1 MSNAHAPD
9 EHLPRLPP
17 GLLVGDWR
25 VVERHGYGS
34 FGVIYRAVRV
44 GQEDAGPVALKLSV
58 YPWDPRFAREAEL
71 LARIRHPNV
80 PRLLSRGL
88 LRHVSGVEHPYFVME
103 WIDGTPLYTWAE
115 QHAPSSQQVLQI
127 LAQLARA
134 LAATHAAHC
143 VHRDVKGGN
152 VLVRHSEGQPVL
164 VDFGSGY
171 FQGASRLTW
180 QDLAPGTP
188 AYRSLQ
194 ASLFHIRCVRDRDAY
209 YEASPADDVFALGV
223 TAYRLV
229 MGEYPPDFETQGD
242 EFGPWQL
249 VSRDP
254 RPLLERNP
262 RVPPRLREL
271 ILRMLSDAPEARGSA
286 EALAEALE
294 AAAAAP
300 PEPVSTPSPAA
311 VAHASEVPPTPEPSP
326 APQEEPLAPHP
337 RSHSWEPFFA
347 LVAAGLAVVVLWPS
361 GRTPVPSE
369 PVSVRLPAAPAS
381 HAPDAGTSAVGD
393 SPRPAP
399 PASAPSKEK
408 PVAQGP
414 LPEPR
419 PGQLRP
425 DSKGRCLVPKQVAL
439 NGGCW
444 VAISSMT
451 AEDCTASG
459 YAYSRGKCYAPA
471 LESPQKTV
479 PTSSP
484 PDAR

>member
-1 MSNAHAPD
+1 MSNEHPPD
-9 EHLPRLPP
+9 AHLPRLPP
-17 GLLVGDWR
+17 GLQVGDWR
-25 VVERHGYGS
+25 IVERHAYGS

-71 LARIRHPNV
+71 LARIRQPSV
-80 PRLLSRGL
+80 PRLLSRGV

-103 WIDGTPLYTWAE
+103 WVDGTPLYAWAE
-115 QHAPSSQQVLQI
+115 QHAPSSQQVLRI

-152 VLVRHSEGQPVL
+152 VLVRHSDGQPIL
-164 VDFGSGY
+164 VDFGSGH

-188 AYRSLQ
+188 AYRSFQ
-194 ASLFHIRCVRDRDAY
+194 ASLFHIRSVRDRDAY

-229 MGEYPPDFETQGD
+229 MGDYPPDFEPYED
-242 EFGPWQL
+242 ETGSWQL
-249 VSRDP
+249 VSSDP

-262 RVPPRLREL
+262 RVAPRLREL

-286 EALAEALE
+286 AELAEAME
-294 AAAAAP
+294 AAAAKP
-300 PEPVSTPSPAA
+300 PEPVSTASPPA
-311 VAHASEVPPTPEPSP
+311 VAHASEAPSTPAPSP
-326 APQEEPLAPHP
+326 APPEPLAPHY
-337 RSHSWEPFFA
+337 RSRAWEPFFA
-347 LVAAGLAVVVLWPS
+347 VVALGLAVVVLWPS
-361 GRTPVPSE
+361 GSTPVPSE
-369 PVSVRLPAAPAS
+369 PVSARLPAAPAS

-393 SPRPAP
+393 SPPSAP
-399 PASAPSKEK
+399 PASSPSKQK

-425 DSKGRCLVPKQVAL
+425 DSKGRCLFPKQVAL

-444 VAISSMT
+444 LVISSIT
-451 AEDCTASG
+451 AEECTGSG

-484 PDAR
+484 PEAR

>member
-1 MSNAHAPD
+1 MSNERAPD
-9 EHLPRLPP
+9 EHLPQLPP
-17 GLLVGDWR
+17 GLQVGDWR

-44 GQEDAGPVALKLSV
+44 GQEDAGPVALKVSV

-71 LARIRHPNV
+71 LARIRHPCV
-80 PRLLSRGL
+80 PRLLHRGV

-103 WIDGTPLYTWAE
+103 WIDGTPLYAWAE
-115 QHAPSSQQVLQI
+115 QHAPSSQQVLRI

-143 VHRDVKGGN
+143 VHRDVKGDN
-152 VLVRHSEGQPVL
+152 VLVRHSDGQPVL
-164 VDFGSGY
+164 IDFGSGH

-180 QDLAPGTP
+180 QDVAPGTP
-188 AYRSLQ
+188 TYRSFQ
-194 ASLFHIRCVRDRDAY
+194 ASLFHLRSVRERDAY
-209 YEASPADDVFALGV
+209 YPPSPADDVFALGV

-229 MGEYPPDFETQGD
+229 MGEYPPPFEPLED
-242 EFGPWQL
+242 ETGSWQL
-249 VSRDP
+249 VSYDP

-271 ILRMLSDAPEARGSA
+271 ILRMLSDVPEARGSA
-286 EALAEALE
+286 EELADVME
-294 AAAAAP
+294 AAAAEP
-300 PEPVSTPSPAA
+300 PERVSTASPPAE
-311 VAHASEVPPTPEPSP
+311 AHASEVPPEP
-326 APQEEPLAPHP
+326 APSSALPEPLAPPP
-337 RSHSWEPFFA
+337 RASAWEPFLA
-347 LVAAGLAVVVLWPS
+347 LVAVGLAVVVLWPS
-361 GRTPVPSE
+361 RSTPVPSE
-369 PVSVRLPAAPAS
+369 PVSARLPAAPVS
-381 HAPDAGTSAVGD
+381 RAPDAGTSAVGD
-393 SPRPAP
+393 SPPSAP
-399 PASAPSKEK
+399 PASAPSKQK
-408 PVAQGP
+408 PVAQSP

-425 DSKGRCLVPKQVAL
+425 DSKGRCLVPKQVVL

-444 VAISSMT
+444 VQQSSMT
-451 AEDCTASG
+451 SEDCTASG

-484 PDAR
+484 PEPR